1 MTASEPPSTTL
12 PEPQRLRLERT
23 GRRWEY
29 ATTAWNVMEAT
40 VSIVTG
46 LLASS
51 LALVAFGLDST
62 IEVFAS
68 LVVLWHL
75 RGADES
81 TDPLRARRAM
91 RLLAIAFGLLGVY
104 LVFDSIHG
112 LISHAEAQTSPIGML
127 FLAATVVIMFVFA
140 WAKRR
145 TGLALGNRPLIA
157 NARMAAIDGLLAAG
171 ILIALA
177 LDAALGWWWS
187 DPVAAGAVALITLNE
202 ARELWSGEID
212 LLD

>member
-1 MTASEPPSTTL
+1 MSGSELSPAAI
-12 PEPQRLRLERT
+12 ERLERT

-29 ATTAWNVMEAT
+29 ATTAWNVLEAT
-40 VSIVTG
+40 ISIATG

-75 RGADES
+75 RGDDET
-81 TDPLRARRAM
+81 TDPRRARRAM
-91 RLLAIAFGLLGVY
+91 RLLAIAFGLLGLY
-104 LVFDSIHG
+104 LVGDSIHG
-112 LISHAEAQTSPIGML
+112 LVSRTEARTSPLGMV
-127 FLAATVVIMFVFA
+127 FLAATVIIMFVFA

-171 ILIALA
+171 ILLA
-177 LDAALGWWWS
+177 LGLDAWLGWWWA
-187 DPVAAGAVALITLNE
+187 DPVAAGVVAIITLNE
-202 ARELWSGEID
+202 ARELASGELD
-212 LLD
+212 LLS

>member
-1 MTASEPPSTTL
+1 MTGDASITPLTQTH
-12 PEPQRLRLERT
+12 RDRLERS

-40 VSIVTG
+40 LSIVTG
-46 LLASS
+46 VLAAS

-75 RGADES
+75 RGEDES
-81 TDPLRARRAM
+81 TDPHRTRRAM
-91 RLLAIAFGLLGVY
+91 RLLAISFGLLGVY
-104 LVFDSIHG
+104 LALNSMHG
-112 LISHAEAQTSPIGML
+112 LLSHAEAQTSPLGMVAL
-127 FLAATVVIMFVFA
+127 GATVVIMFVFA
-140 WAKRR
+140 WVKRR

-171 ILIALA
+171 ILLALG
-177 LDAALGWWWS
+177 LDAALGWWWA
-187 DPVAAGAVALITLNE
+187 DPAAAGIVAVITLNE
-202 ARELWSGEID
+202 SRELWSGEIE
-212 LLD
+212 L